1 MSPGFPVFWEPNPG
15 RRDCLQSRETT
26 LGLPG
31 PLDLNLNLSFVWC
44 SPIKQVVWGL
54 HEITSAQN
62 TVGIQ
67 QGLPYWLGSPWFL
80 LKKRLQ
86 IKHDYI
92 CVKLR
97 DFHWGRPHLN
107 WRSFYNFS
115 FYVVFPIMSSA
126 QKDLLWLCYM
136 FIFSQGC
143 TSSLYHF
150 LGPRYSLCTHSPIC
164 LVHGSILSTKKP
176 TGTWRAATNAC
187 WLTK

>member
-1 MSPGFPVFWEPNPG
+1 MGSLRV
-15 RRDCLQSRETT
+15 RC
-26 LGLPG
+26 
-31 PLDLNLNLSFVWC
+31 DLVTEQQQKLLWAELLWKLEKKKWRNVEHC
-44 SPIKQVVWGL
+44 
-54 HEITSAQN
+54 AQN